1 MVQLILDVGGANI
14 ELPESRKGG
23 YTAALVPLSE
33 YVQMISGRMVAELR
47 GNVWEVSYQYG
58 YFNDEMKN
66 KVLAA
71 AEKGRT
77 TPITC
82 GFLPPDSTAA
92 LTYSRFFVT
101 DFTYPKFMWS
111 RNVDGNP
118 VPLWGDFSLILREV
132 DPHD

>member
-1 MVQLILDVGGANI
+1 MVQLILDVDGANI

-23 YTAALVPLSE
+23 YTAKLTTLSE
-33 YVQMISGRMVAELR
+33 YLEMISGRMVAELR

-71 AEKGRT
+71 AEKGRV

-82 GFLPPDSTAA
+82 GFLPPESVVT

-101 DFTYPKFMWS
+101 DFKHPKFMWS
-111 RNVDGNP
+111 RNVDGSP
-118 VPLWGDFSLILREV
+118 VPLWGDFSMSLREV